1 MNLLFSLSRLPSR
14 TCALLLHLPKVL
26 GLSSKAK
33 KKLTVFYDRLSRKG
47 SSSTTQSTEEVLSS
61 SSSSKEEHV
70 GRLLKLSSVISKNTK
85 SRGYYLKVAVSRL
98 KIAWWMQSIIKYP
111 CINHFSKD
119 WIWKQSMHR
128 SQNTWARQRWTA
140 SNLKSNWWWKST
152 D

>member
-1 MNLLFSLSRLPSR
+1 MKTPSCWLYLQLKITAPATRALSTTSGTIKISSNILFQYTQNILNMNLPFSLSRLSSR
-14 TCALLLHLPKVL
+14 TCALLLQLPKVL

-47 SSSTTQSTEEVLSS
+47 SSSTMQSTEEALSS

-98 KIAWWMQSIIKYP
+98 KIA
-111 CINHFSKD
+111 
-119 WIWKQSMHR
+119 
-128 SQNTWARQRWTA
+128 
-140 SNLKSNWWWKST
+140 
-152 D
+152 